1 METHITDFPMDRA
14 WIEIDRAA
22 LRHNVA
28 ELEKLLPHKCRLMP
42 AVKANAYGHGSVLI
56 AKELNRIGIRSFCT
70 ATVKE
75 GIELRRNGV
84 KGEILILGYT
94 HPQYFPHLKRY
105 DLTQSVIDYSYAQIL
120 NSYGKKLKVHIKIDT
135 GMHRLGERSENTEQI
150 LKIFRLEN
158 LIINGIYTHL
168 CVSDS
173 HADKDIQYTLTQASA
188 FDDVIFQI
196 QNHGFLCPKTHLQA
210 SYGVLNFPNLS
221 GNYARIGI
229 ALYGVLSTR
238 ENDCP
243 VDLRPVLSLKA
254 RVISVKNLLKGESVG
269 YGLQYT
275 AKENTKIAV
284 LSIGYADGYPRSLS
298 CGIGKVLVNGIEAPI
313 VGRIC
318 MDQMT
323 VDVTKISDI
332 TTGDIATII
341 GKSGASEITVY
352 DIAEQAGT
360 ITNEILSRLGPRV
373 ERLVINGGKKNTQ

>member
-1 METHITDFPMDRA
+1 MLF
-14 WIEIDRAA
+14 
-22 LRHNVA
+22 L
-28 ELEKLLPHKCRLMP
+28 
-42 AVKANAYGHGSVLI
+42 
-56 AKELNRIGIRSFCT
+56 
-70 ATVKE
+70 
-75 GIELRRNGV
+75 
-84 KGEILILGYT
+84 
-94 HPQYFPHLKRY
+94 
-105 DLTQSVIDYSYAQIL
+105 
-120 NSYGKKLKVHIKIDT
+120 
-135 GMHRLGERSENTEQI
+135 
-150 LKIFRLEN
+150 
-158 LIINGIYTHL
+158 
-168 CVSDS
+168 
-173 HADKDIQYTLTQASA
+173 
-188 FDDVIFQI
+188 IFQI

-298 CGIGKVLVNGIEAPI
+298 CGIGKVLVKGIEAPI

-323 VDVTKISDI
+323 VDVTKISNV